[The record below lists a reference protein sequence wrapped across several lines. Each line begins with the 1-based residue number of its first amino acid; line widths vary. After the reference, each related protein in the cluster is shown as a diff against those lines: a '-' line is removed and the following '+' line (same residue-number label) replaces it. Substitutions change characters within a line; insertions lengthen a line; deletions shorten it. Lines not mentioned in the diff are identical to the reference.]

1 MEFRINAKIRWDL
14 PVMQRDL
21 YQHQRRRK
29 PDGTAGARCLAHPD
43 EYGQHAQRCRIGC
56 DRAKLHDVACHIIHN
71 ACCEAGLK
79 SLREVLVPMLAT
91 EKSSLSHGLT
101 WTLGGTLDCRTS
113 ALISQ

>member
-1 MEFRINAKIRWDL
+1 M
-14 PVMQRDL
+14 
-21 YQHQRRRK
+21 
-29 PDGTAGARCLAHPD
+29 AHPN
-43 EYGQHAQRCRIGC
+43 EYGQHAQRCRIGG

-101 WTLGGTLDCRTS
+101 WTLGGHPGLPHVRLDFTVVDAETLHCSS
-113 ALISQ
+113 AMREPQPKQNE